1 MAKKKAKKKRAK
13 KKPNHNNNGW
23 KDRIVRMDRVA
34 PESLTPNPR
43 NWRKHPDAQGDALK
57 DVLRDVGWVSQVI
70 VNERTGFLVDGHERV
85 ELAVKEGEESVPV
98 IYVDLSE
105 VEEATIM
112 ATLDPIGAMAKTD
125 ADALSI
131 LLAEITSDDSTK
143 KMIRK
148 LISAERKRD
157 RDKPAAP
164 PPPDGESQSKLGDVW
179 TCGRHRLM
187 CGDSANDDHIK
198 ELMAGNGVDCLFT
211 SPPYNVDVQYTEHDD
226 THKTAEEY
234 LGWLSKV
241 CGLWIDCLRNGR
253 PFIWNIGV
261 SPRTFP
267 HRQVCMLEDLGV
279 KLHRQYI
286 WNKVGI
292 PVPSWYR
299 TQKDQSA
306 RYVYSNFTHEMVYVM
321 EKGELEA
328 GDPTEFD
335 NTLEN
340 DVFKVNQTLSTEGV
354 PDGHSSAGSTS
365 KGLGRAYKAH
375 PAVFPIKLPT
385 AFIQLYTAP
394 GETVADPFAGAGTTM
409 LAAEELNRNSLLMEI
424 DPSYCDVILK
434 RWADLTGE
442 TPTRDRDGQPF
453 EQVGEMVDTV
463 GG

>member
-112 ATLDPIGAMAKTD
+112 ATLDPIGAMARTD

-131 LLAEITSDDSTK
+131 LLAEITSDDDTK
-143 KMIRK
+143 KMIKK
-148 LISAERKRD
+148 LISAERYRD
-157 RDKPAAP
+157 RDKPP
-164 PPPDGESQSKLGDVW
+164 PPAPAEDEAQTKLGDVW
-179 TCGRHRLM
+179 TLGRHRMM

-198 ELMAGNGVDCLFT
+198 ELMDGAAVDCLFT
-211 SPPYNVDVQYTEHDD
+211 SPPYNVDVKYTEHDD
-226 THKTAEEY
+226 THRTAEEY

-241 CGLWIDCLRNGR
+241 CELWIERLSNARA
-253 PFIWNIGV
+253 FIWNIGV
-261 SPRTFP
+261 SRRTFP
-267 HRQVCMLEDLGV
+267 HRQVCMLEDLGLE
-279 KLHRQYI
+279 LHRQYV
-286 WNKVGI
+286 WNKVGV
-292 PVPSWYR
+292 PVPAWHL
-299 TQKDQSA
+299 TQKNQSA
-306 RYVYSNFTHEMVYVM
+306 RYVKSNFTHEMVYVM
-321 EKGELEA
+321 MKGQLEA

-335 NTLEN
+335 STLEN

-354 PDGHSSAGSTS
+354 PDGHSSAGSTTPS
-365 KGLGRAYKAH
+365 LGRAYKAH

-394 GETVADPFAGAGTTM
+394 GETIADPFGGTGTTM
-409 LAAEELNRNSLLMEI
+409 LAAEELNRTALLMEI
-424 DPSYCDVILK
+424 DPTYCDVILK
-434 RWADLTGE
+434 RWADLTGG
-442 TPTRDRDGQPF
+442 TPIRNGDGQLF
-453 EQVGEMVDTV
+453 EQAEELEGAK
-463 GG
+463 